1 VFSGRAAA
9 KVPVISYMRTQAH
22 SRSAFARLIS
32 RVIPALFFAL
42 FSRYFALNG
51 AHFGLSCRACI
62 PTRERASMTGT
73 GVNTTGE
80 QDGSFGE
87 TEKDMNAELNQ
98 HIDQLRQMTTA
109 QLQLKYRELF
119 GQPSHSNHK
128 AYLFRRVAWRMQAL
142 AEGTLSER
150 AREYARE
157 IAADADLRLCAPKQA
172 IETEPPIRVANGSRQ
187 LDPRVPP
194 PGTQLIKRYKDETL
208 TVTVLEDG
216 YQYRERVY
224 KSLSAIARQVT
235 GTQWNGYVFFGLRLR
250 QEQDRAE

>member
-1 VFSGRAAA
+1 
-9 KVPVISYMRTQAH
+9 
-22 SRSAFARLIS
+22 
-32 RVIPALFFAL
+32 
-42 FSRYFALNG
+42 
-51 AHFGLSCRACI
+51 
-62 PTRERASMTGT
+62 MTGT

-87 TEKDMNAELNQ
+87 TEKGMNAELNQ

-128 AYLFRRVAWRMQAL
+128 DYLFRRVAWRMQAL
-142 AEGTLSER
+142 AEGGLSER
-150 AREYARE
+150 AREYARD
-157 IAADADLRLCAPKQA
+157 IAADADLRLCAPKKA
-172 IETEPPIRVANGSRQ
+172 IETEPAIRVANASRQ

-216 YQYRERVY
+216 YQYGDRIY